1 MNIIL
6 TGGSGNLGKAVIA
19 TLQAQ
24 GHTLITSQSPRRSS
38 GAPSG
43 EGYVADLTDENSAAG
58 FVQHAIRTH
67 GHVDAAVLL
76 TGGYSGGSLQQTGA
90 AELRKMYSLNFE
102 SAYFV
107 VRPLLDHMLE
117 RNSGRVILI
126 GARPAL
132 NMESANF
139 AAAYAL
145 AKSQVIELARL
156 ISGLGSGKGVTA
168 HVIVPSIIDTPD
180 NRKAMPN
187 ANFNTWVKPA
197 DLAETIAFLLSA
209 PAASLRE
216 AVLKMYGDA

>member
-6 TGGSGNLGKAVIA
+6 TGGSGNLGKAVIT

-43 EGYVADLTDENSAAG
+43 EGYVADLTDETSAARY
-58 FVQHAIRTH
+58 VQHAIRTH

-102 SAYFV
+102 TAYFV
-107 VRPLLDHMLE
+107 VRPLIDHMLE
-117 RNSGRVILI
+117 NNFGRIILI
-126 GARPAL
+126 GARPATR
-132 NMESANF
+132 MEDANF
-139 AAAYAL
+139 AVAYAL
-145 AKSQVIELARL
+145 AKAQVFELARL
-156 ISGLGSGKGVTA
+156 INGIGSKKNVTA
-168 HVIVPSIIDTPD
+168 AVLVPSIIDTPD
-180 NRKAMPN
+180 NRKAMP
-187 ANFNTWVKPA
+187 AADFNTWVKSS
-197 DLAETIAFLLSA
+197 DLADTIAFILSA

-216 AVLKMYGDA
+216 TVLKMYGDS